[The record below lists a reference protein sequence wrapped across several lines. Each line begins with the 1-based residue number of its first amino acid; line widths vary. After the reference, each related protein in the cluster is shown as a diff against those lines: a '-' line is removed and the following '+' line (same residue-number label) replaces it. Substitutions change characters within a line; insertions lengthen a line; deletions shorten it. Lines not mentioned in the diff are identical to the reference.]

1 MDPSWKGPLR
11 PKIFFHNGSI
21 CGGASKSPLI
31 SKATRGEM
39 NAFLT
44 KHGATAACLLLA
56 NDEFDKVWFTSRA
69 KSKAP
74 GFADAASP
82 QLLAVLA
89 LSIPAIA
96 YPRAYRT
103 AVDAARTTPLTSV
116 IILHSMIFNQAVALG
131 GEAFTRW
138 KFTTKGFVEMLQMEP
153 HGTEFGECD
162 PFLRSIEGDDEA
174 IEFLVLEPRTRVP
187 DAHRLGSRTKHPQ
200 RCE

>member
-1 MDPSWKGPLR
+1 
-11 PKIFFHNGSI
+11 
-21 CGGASKSPLI
+21 
-31 SKATRGEM
+31 M

-131 GEAFTRW
+131 GGGFTQR
-138 KFTTKGFVEMLQMEP
+138 KHSTRRLVEMFQMKP
-153 HGTEFGECD
+153 NG
-162 PFLRSIEGDDEA
+162 A
-174 IEFLVLEPRTRVP
+174 
-187 DAHRLGSRTKHPQ
+187 A
-200 RCE
+200 